1 MNAVQETWKRKELL
15 VKDSDYECCG
25 ASGAYREAK
34 WRIRKHATIL
44 SSSPD
49 TIEACGGGSRCMMAE
64 ISCQEARKYFKR
76 SGTFTE

>member
-25 ASGAYREAK
+25 ASRLQRSK

-49 TIEACGGGSRCMMAE
+49 TIEACGGGSPM
-64 ISCQEARKYFKR
+64 YD
-76 SGTFTE
+76 G